1 MIFRDRRHASR
12 GAAFAAL
19 ITLPVSGV
27 TVSFRAFAQVTVL
40 PGGPAA
46 PAPAATGGNTTTT
59 QGPTTTTT
67 TTTLSPYAPPGA
79 SDNKGPIGG
88 GNVTESSGRPKT
100 GNEEDTFDLGRQRG
114 EGGGSAHGSS
124 DGPIFDS
131 GGGGAHYGG
140 EVPYQHIVRRGDT
153 LWGICDFYFHN
164 PYQWPRVWSYNAQIQ
179 NPHWIYPGDQLKL
192 RNGGGSGVAAL
203 NSSSQA
209 SAYNFTDRR
218 RQVPS
223 DTVFLRDEGFVEDAA
238 DENWGEITGSP
249 LDKMF
254 LTSPDEVYLHVSDKK
269 DVRIGQELTIFRPV
283 RTVSQGQVIQIQG
296 TVRVNQWNEKER
308 VARGTITESL
318 DVIERGSRVGPVG
331 RRFQVIPPVRNEAEV
346 RAHILASVHP
356 HNFYGQNAVLFLDK
370 GALDGLKP
378 GNRLFIIRRGDA
390 WRRSLATP
398 GAANRISP
406 ESEKTPEMEKTPGT
420 RDENHYP
427 DEVVGELR
435 ILAVRPHTSTCLVT
449 QSKAEI
455 EKDDV
460 AVSRKGY

>member
-1 MIFRDRRHASR
+1 MNFRDRRATSR

-19 ITLPVSGV
+19 ITIPVSGV
-27 TVSFRAFAQVTVL
+27 TVSFRASAQATVT
-40 PGGPAA
+40 PGA
-46 PAPAATGGNTTTT
+46 PSAPPQPGAGGGTTTIVP
-59 QGPTTTTT
+59 GPTTTTT
-67 TTTLSPYAPPGA
+67 TTTLSPYSPPGGK
-79 SDNKGPIGG
+79 NTGPVGG
-88 GNVTESSGRPKT
+88 GNVTESSGKPKV
-100 GNEEDTFDLGRQRG
+100 GDEQDTFDLGRRGG

-131 GGGGAHYGG
+131 GGGGSHYGG

-192 RNGGGSGVAAL
+192 RNGGGDGAPVAAGG
-203 NSSSQA
+203 SQA
-209 SAYNFTDRR
+209 NAYKFTDRR

-283 RTVSQGQVIQIQG
+283 RSVTQGQVIQIQG
-296 TVRVNQWNEKER
+296 TVRVDQWNAKER
-308 VARGTITESL
+308 VARGQIIESL

-331 RRFQVIPPVRNEAEV
+331 RRFQVVPPVRNDAEL
-346 RAHILASVHP
+346 RASILASVHP

-420 RDENHYP
+420 RDEKHYP

-435 ILAVRPHTSTCLVT
+435 ILAVRPHSSTCLVT
-449 QSKAEI
+449 QSKSEI

-460 AVSRKGY
+460 AVARKGY